1 MAANEI
7 LLKVRHILGN
17 TFGVWYLAV
26 GLFFFLASLYI
37 AFSRYG
43 EIVLGDAEEGPRYSF
58 PAWGAMMFTCGLAA
72 DILFYSFS
80 EWISYA
86 CDPHIGEMG
95 KVQDWAGVYPL
106 FHWGFIPWSFYLVLA
121 VSFGFMLHVRKC
133 RRHRYSEACRPL
145 ISEFVLQITG
155 LHASRLVV
163 DEIIL
168 TLTFVTYTSVL
179 LKKARGISRLADACM
194 GLFVILLGYVLLFS
208 GQTRYILETGFQSFG
223 TMIQN
228 FPELATFTDPLRKT
242 AFPQNWTIYY
252 WAYWMVWCVAAPFF
266 IGSISKGRTVR
277 QTILG
282 GYVFGSGATLLSFII
297 LGNYSMG
304 LQMSGAADFVG
315 QFKKSGN
322 IYGVIV
328 SIVRTL
334 PCPELVMLLV
344 IVTMIAFYATS
355 FDSIAYT
362 ASCYSYRELDD
373 GQEPSM
379 LIQFMWCVLLIA
391 FPVALLF
398 SRSSMASLQSIS
410 IITAFPLSLIL
421 SAIVVSFLKDAGNF
435 LKKRSDS

>member
-179 LKKARGISRLADACM
+179 LKKAWGISRLADACV

-228 FPELATFTDPLRKT
+228 FPELVTFTDPLRKT
-242 AFPQNWTIYY
+242 AFPQNWTIY
-252 WAYWMVWCVAAPFF
+252 
-266 IGSISKGRTVR
+266 
-277 QTILG
+277 
-282 GYVFGSGATLLSFII
+282 
-297 LGNYSMG
+297 
-304 LQMSGAADFVG
+304 
-315 QFKKSGN
+315 
-322 IYGVIV
+322 
-328 SIVRTL
+328 
-334 PCPELVMLLV
+334 
-344 IVTMIAFYATS
+344 
-355 FDSIAYT
+355 
-362 ASCYSYRELDD
+362 
-373 GQEPSM
+373 
-379 LIQFMWCVLLIA
+379 
-391 FPVALLF
+391 
-398 SRSSMASLQSIS
+398 
-410 IITAFPLSLIL
+410 
-421 SAIVVSFLKDAGNF
+421 
-435 LKKRSDS
+435 